1 MSQYFTHLHVH
12 TQYSILDGACEIKT
26 LINKAMDLGMN
37 SIAITDHGNMF
48 GVKEFYNSA
57 KDVVKKR
64 KEKAKEKGKPYEDI
78 HFKPILGCEVYVAPK
93 SRFDKERDENKRAYY
108 HLILL
113 AKNHIG
119 YKNLIHIA
127 SKAYTEGYYHHPR
140 IDKEL
145 LHAHSEGVICCSA
158 CLGGEIPYAARTKD
172 IEDVIK
178 LALEYKAV
186 FGEDFYL
193 ELQRHKSGIPEMDAD
208 VYQRQV
214 QTNTVLIEV
223 AKRTG
228 IKLIATNDVHF
239 INAEDSV
246 AHDHLICLNTGKD
259 LDDPNRMRYTTQEYL
274 KSPDEMSKLFED
286 LPEAIANTQE
296 ILSKIES
303 FNLDIAP
310 VMPEF
315 PIPQDFGTMEEYAT
329 RYSEAALI
337 EEFTQK
343 KVDTLG
349 GYQKVLRVKY
359 ESDYLKHLVYIGA
372 EMRWGADFDEAKKE
386 RVDFELETIKSMGFP
401 GYFLIVWDF
410 IREARDIDVAV
421 GPGRGSAAGSAVAYC
436 LRITEID
443 PIKYFLLFERF
454 LNPDRI
460 SMPDIDIDFDED
472 GRERVL
478 EYVVNKYGE
487 TSVAHVIT
495 FGTMATKS
503 SIKDVA
509 RVQKLPLD
517 EANRL
522 CKLIPEKA
530 KDFKDACKLEPKL
543 EEEKTSENI
552 LIQNTLRYAETLEG
566 SVRQTGIHACGII
579 ICRDNLWDHIP
590 ISKNKDA
597 RLLVTQYE
605 GKFIEEVGML
615 KMDFLGLKTL
625 SIIKDAVAFVKDS
638 KGVDIEIDKIPLDDA
653 KTFELY
659 SKGETTALFQFE
671 SAGMKKYL
679 CELKP
684 NRFEDLIAMNALYR
698 PGPLEYIPS
707 FIKRKH
713 GREVIE
719 YDVPDMEEYLQ
730 DTYGITVYQEQ
741 VMLLSQKLADFTKG
755 DADTLRKAM
764 GKKQIEVL
772 NKMKSKFIDQA
783 KAKGHPEDKLNK
795 IWTDWE
801 AFAQYAFNK
810 SHSTCYA
817 YVAYQTGYLKANYPA
832 EFMAAVLSR
841 NLSNIDKITIFMD
854 ECKRM
859 GMKVLVPD
867 VNESKISFAV
877 NNSDEIRF
885 GLGAIK
891 GVGEAASENII
902 YERKQKGPY
911 KDVWDFFSR
920 VNLKAVNKKCIEN
933 LIKAGAFDGF
943 GFDRHRYFLD
953 DNNGPFLETLIK
965 FGQNMQSGSSS
976 GPSLF
981 GDVLEVQI
989 SKPEFPKGEVPSALQ
1004 TLNDER
1010 DLIGIYLSS
1019 HPLDEFRIECNHFCR
1034 THLSSLVELE
1044 PLKGK
1049 ELTVAGMVTTT
1060 RAGLTK
1066 TNKPYTIF
1074 KLEDFYGSFEFALFG
1089 KDNDDFNSYAI
1100 IGNRI
1105 TIKGTV
1111 DYRFRGNDQL
1121 AFKIQAIEQL
1131 SELKKR
1137 IKKFTVRVNIRD
1149 LDEEMIESFYGFA
1162 DDKVVNGIPL
1172 CFMVYHPAEKIWVEM
1187 ESPNFKTQLSN
1198 ELFEYI
1204 EELRSAEV
1212 EIDYR
1217 LN

>member
-1 MSQYFTHLHVH
+1 MREHHE
-12 TQYSILDGACEIKT
+12 G
-26 LINKAMDLGMN
+26 LIC
-37 SIAITDHGNMF
+37 S
-48 GVKEFYNSA
+48 
-57 KDVVKKR
+57 
-64 KEKAKEKGKPYEDI
+64 
-78 HFKPILGCEVYVAPK
+78 
-93 SRFDKERDENKRAYY
+93 
-108 HLILL
+108 
-113 AKNHIG
+113 
-119 YKNLIHIA
+119 
-127 SKAYTEGYYHHPR
+127 
-140 IDKEL
+140 
-145 LHAHSEGVICCSA
+145 SA
-158 CLGGEIPYAARTKD
+158 CLGGEIPQAAMHKD
-172 IEDVIK
+172 IDTVIK
-178 LALEYKAV
+178 LALEYKEL
-186 FGEDFYL
+186 FGDDFYL
-193 ELQRHKSGIPEMDAD
+193 ELQRHKSGDTQVDAD
-208 VYQRQV
+208 VYERQKKV
-214 QTNTVLIEV
+214 NAILVEV
-223 AKRTG
+223 AKQTG

-239 INAEDSV
+239 ISREDAE

-259 LDDPNRMRYTTQEYL
+259 LDDPRRMRYTKQEYL
-274 KSPDEMSKLFED
+274 KSPEEMKTLFED
-286 LPEAIANTQE
+286 IPEAIANTQE
-296 ILSKIES
+296 IVDKIES
-303 FNLDIAP
+303 FELNVAP
-310 VMPEF
+310 VMPMF
-315 PIPQDFGTMEEYAT
+315 PIPEEFGTMDEFAKKYTHE
-329 RYSEAALI
+329 SLI

-343 KVDTLG
+343 KFDSFG
-349 GYQKVLRVKY
+349 GYDKVLRIKY
-359 ESDYLKHLVYIGA
+359 ESEYLAHLVYKGA
-372 EMRWGADFDEAKKE
+372 EMRWGDAFDADKRE
-386 RVDFELETIKSMGFP
+386 RVDFELNTIKTMGFP

-410 IREARDIDVAV
+410 IRAARDMGVSV

-522 CKLIPEKA
+522 CKLVNDKA

-543 EEEKTSENI
+543 EEEKTSENP

-579 ICRDNLWDHIP
+579 ICRDELWEHIP

-597 RLLVTQYE
+597 RLLVTQFE

-625 SIIKDAVAFVKDS
+625 SIIKDAVKFVKDS
-638 KGVDIEIDKIPLDDA
+638 KGIDIDIDKIPLDDE

-707 FIKRKH
+707 FIQRKH
-713 GREVIE
+713 GKEAIE
-719 YDVPDMEEYLQ
+719 YDVSDMEEFLQ

-764 GKKQIEVL
+764 GKKQKEVL
-772 NKMKSKFIDQA
+772 DKMKGKFIDQA
-783 KAKGHPEDKLNK
+783 KAKGHPEEKLNK

-817 YVAYQTGYLKANYPA
+817 YVAYQTGYLKAHYPA

-859 GMKVLVPD
+859 GLKVLVPD
-867 VNESKISFAV
+867 VNESKIDFGV
-877 NNSDEIRF
+877 NTRDEVRF

-891 GVGEAASENII
+891 GVGEAASQNII
-902 YERKQKGPY
+902 EERQKNGAY
-911 KDVWDFFSR
+911 KDVWDFVSR
-920 VNLKAVNKKCIEN
+920 VNLKAVNKKCVEN

-943 GFDRHRYFLD
+943 GIERYRYFLEE
-953 DNNGPFLETLIK
+953 GGVPFVETLLK
-965 FGQNMQSGSSS
+965 FGQNMQAGSNT
-976 GPSLF
+976 GPNLF
-981 GDVLEVQI
+981 GDVIDVQV
-989 SKPEFPKGEVPSALQ
+989 SKPEFPTGNAPSALQ

-1019 HPLDEFRIECNHFCR
+1019 HPLDEYKIEVNHFCR
-1034 THLSSLVELE
+1034 THLSDLAEIE
-1044 PLKGK
+1044 HLKGK
-1049 ELTVAGMVTTT
+1049 DILVAGMVTSTRTGTT
-1060 RAGLTK
+1060 KNG
-1066 TNKPYTIF
+1066 KPFTIF
-1074 KLEDFYGSFEFALFG
+1074 KLEDFNGSFEFPLFG
-1089 KDNDDFNSYAI
+1089 KDNDEYNMFATV
-1100 IGNRI
+1100 GNRI
-1105 TIKGTV
+1105 SIKATV
-1111 DYRFRGNDQL
+1111 DYRFKGSDQL
-1121 AFKIQAIEQL
+1121 ALKIQAIEPL

-1137 IKKFTVRVNIRD
+1137 IHKFTVRVNIRD
-1149 LDEEMIESFYGFA
+1149 IDEELIETLYGFA
-1162 DDKVVNGIPL
+1162 DEEIADGIPF
-1172 CFMVYHPAEKIWVEM
+1172 CFMVYQPTEKILVEM
-1187 ESPNFKTQLSN
+1187 ESINLKTRLSS

-1204 EELRSAEV
+1204 EELQQNEV
-1212 EIDYR
+1212 EIDFR

>member
-1 MSQYFTHLHVH
+1 
-12 TQYSILDGACEIKT
+12 
-26 LINKAMDLGMN
+26 
-37 SIAITDHGNMF
+37 
-48 GVKEFYNSA
+48 
-57 KDVVKKR
+57 
-64 KEKAKEKGKPYEDI
+64 
-78 HFKPILGCEVYVAPK
+78 
-93 SRFDKERDENKRAYY
+93 
-108 HLILL
+108 
-113 AKNHIG
+113 
-119 YKNLIHIA
+119 
-127 SKAYTEGYYHHPR
+127 
-140 IDKEL
+140 
-145 LHAHSEGVICCSA
+145 
-158 CLGGEIPYAARTKD
+158 
-172 IEDVIK
+172 
-178 LALEYKAV
+178 
-186 FGEDFYL
+186 
-193 ELQRHKSGIPEMDAD
+193 
-208 VYQRQV
+208 
-214 QTNTVLIEV
+214 
-223 AKRTG
+223 
-228 IKLIATNDVHF
+228 
-239 INAEDSV
+239 
-246 AHDHLICLNTGKD
+246 
-259 LDDPNRMRYTTQEYL
+259 
-274 KSPDEMSKLFED
+274 
-286 LPEAIANTQE
+286 
-296 ILSKIES
+296 
-303 FNLDIAP
+303 
-310 VMPEF
+310 
-315 PIPQDFGTMEEYAT
+315 
-329 RYSEAALI
+329 
-337 EEFTQK
+337 
-343 KVDTLG
+343 
-349 GYQKVLRVKY
+349 
-359 ESDYLKHLVYIGA
+359 
-372 EMRWGADFDEAKKE
+372 
-386 RVDFELETIKSMGFP
+386 
-401 GYFLIVWDF
+401 
-410 IREARDIDVAV
+410 
-421 GPGRGSAAGSAVAYC
+421 
-436 LRITEID
+436 
-443 PIKYFLLFERF
+443 
-454 LNPDRI
+454 
-460 SMPDIDIDFDED
+460 MPDIDIDFDED
-472 GRERVL
+472 GREKVI

-487 TSVAHVIT
+487 NSVAHVIT

-543 EEEKTSENI
+543 EEEKRSDNE
-552 LIQNTLRYAETLEG
+552 LIRNTLLNAEKLEG
-566 SVRQTGIHACGII
+566 SVRQVGIHACGII
-579 ICRDNLWDHIP
+579 ICKDNLWDHIP
-590 ISKNKDA
+590 ISKNKEA
-597 RLLVTQYE
+597 KLYVTQFE

-625 SIIKDAVAFVKDS
+625 SIIKDAVTFIKES
-638 KGVDIEIDKIPLDDA
+638 KGISVDIESIPLDDA

-713 GREVIE
+713 GKEPIE
-719 YDVPDMEEYLQ
+719 YDVPDMEEFLQ

-783 KAKGHPEDKLNK
+783 KAKGHPEEKLNK

-877 NNSDEIRF
+877 NKNDEIRF

-902 YERKQKGPY
+902 AERKKNGPY

-943 GFDRHRYFLD
+943 GFDRYRYFLD

-981 GDVLEVQI
+981 GDVLDVQI
-989 SKPEFPKGEVPSALQ
+989 SKPEFPNGDVPSALQ

-1049 ELTVAGMVTTT
+1049 ELTVAGMVTST
-1060 RAGLTK
+1060 RSSLTK

-1100 IGNRI
+1100 VGNRI
-1105 TIKGTV
+1105 SIKGMV
-1111 DYRFRGNDQL
+1111 DFRFRGSEQL
-1121 AFKIQAIEQL
+1121 GFKIQTIEPL

-1162 DDKVVNGIPL
+1162 DDNIVNGIPL
-1172 CFMVYHPAEKIWVEM
+1172 CFMVYHPAEKIWIEM

-1204 EELRSAEV
+1204 EELRTAEV

>member
-1 MSQYFTHLHVH
+1 
-12 TQYSILDGACEIKT
+12 
-26 LINKAMDLGMN
+26 MDLGMN

-64 KEKAKEKGKPYEDI
+64 KEKAKAKGLPYEDI
-78 HFKPILGCEVYVAPK
+78 TFNPILGCEVYVAPG
-93 SRFDKERDENKRAYY
+93 SRNDRERDENKRAYY

-113 AKNHIG
+113 AKNLTG
-119 YKNLIHIA
+119 YKNLIHLA
-127 SKAYTEGYYHHPR
+127 SKAYTDGYYHHPR

-145 LHAHSEGVICCSA
+145 LREHSEGLICSSA
-158 CLGGEIPYAARTKD
+158 CLGGDVPYAARNKELD
-172 IEDVIK
+172 EVVK
-178 LALEYKAV
+178 LALEYKDI
-186 FGEDFYL
+186 FGDDYYL
-193 ELQRHKSGIPEMDAD
+193 ELQRHQSGIPTIDAD
-208 VYQRQV
+208 VYERQKKV
-214 QTNTVLIEV
+214 NKVLQEV
-223 AKRTG
+223 SKITG

-239 INAEDSV
+239 IKAEDAE

-274 KSPDEMSKLFED
+274 KSPDEMAKIFED
-286 LPEAIANTQE
+286 VPEAITNIQE
-296 ILSKIES
+296 IIGKIES
-303 FNLDIAP
+303 FKLDVAP
-310 VMPEF
+310 VMPNF
-315 PIPQDFGTMEEYAT
+315 PLPDGFTDPGEY
-329 RYSEAALI
+329 
-337 EEFTQK
+337 
-343 KVDTLG
+343 
-349 GYQKVLRVKY
+349 LRHITY
-359 ESDYLKHLVYIGA
+359 EGA
-372 EMRWGADFDEAKKE
+372 SKRWDVITPEIKE
-386 RVDFELETIKSMGFP
+386 RIDFELDTIIKMGFP

-410 IREARDIDVAV
+410 IREAREIDVAV
-421 GPGRGSAAGSAVAYC
+421 GPGRGSAAGSAVAYS
-436 LRITEID
+436 LKITEID
-443 PIKYFLLFERF
+443 PIKYLLLFERF

-460 SMPDIDIDFDED
+460 SLPDIDIDFDED
-472 GRERVL
+472 GRERVI

-487 TSVAHVIT
+487 NSVAHVIT

-543 EEEKTSENI
+543 EEEKKSENE
-552 LIQNTLRYAETLEG
+552 LIRNTLRNAEILEG
-566 SVRQTGIHACGII
+566 SVRQVGIHACGII

-590 ISKNKDA
+590 ISKNKEA
-597 RLLVTQYE
+597 KLLVTQFE

-625 SIIKDAVAFVKDS
+625 SIIKDAVKFIKES
-638 KGVDIEIDKIPLDDA
+638 KGIAIEIDKIPLNDT
-653 KTFELY
+653 KTFDLY

-713 GREVIE
+713 GKEPIE
-719 YDVPDMEEYLQ
+719 YDVPDMEEFLQ

-783 KAKGHPEDKLNK
+783 KAKGHPEEKLNK

-867 VNESKISFAV
+867 VNESKIDFGV
-877 NNSDEIRF
+877 NNNDEIRF

-902 YERKQKGPY
+902 AERKKNGPFV
-911 KDVWDFFSR
+911 DVWDFMTR
-920 VNLKAVNKKCIEN
+920 VNLKAVNKKCMEN

-943 GFDRHRYFLD
+943 GIDRYRYFLE
-953 DNNGPFLETLIK
+953 DNSGPFLETLIK
-965 FGQNMQSGSSS
+965 FGQNMQSGSNA

-981 GDVLEVQI
+981 DDVLDVQV
-989 SKPEFPKGEVPSALQ
+989 SKPKFLEGDTPSALQ

-1019 HPLDEFRIECNHFCR
+1019 HPLDEFRIEVNHFCR
-1034 THLSSLVELE
+1034 THLSALAELDS
-1044 PLKGK
+1044 LKGK
-1049 ELTVAGMVTTT
+1049 ELMVAGMVTAVRT
-1060 RAGLTK
+1060 GLTK
-1066 TNKPYTIF
+1066 TNKAFTIF

-1089 KDNDDFNSYAI
+1089 KDNEEFNSFAI
-1100 IGNRI
+1100 VGNRI
-1105 TIKGTV
+1105 SIKGVV
-1111 DYRFRGNDQL
+1111 DFRFRGSDQL
-1121 AFKIQAIEQL
+1121 GFKIQTIEPL

-1137 IKKFTVRVNIRD
+1137 IRKFTVRVNVRD
-1149 LDEEMIESFYGFA
+1149 IDEEMIETLYGFA
-1162 DDKVVNGIPL
+1162 DEKIDNGIPL
-1172 CFMVYHPAEKIWVEM
+1172 CFMVYHPAEKIWIEM
-1187 ESPNFKTQLSN
+1187 ESPNFKTTLSN

-1204 EELRSAEV
+1204 EQLRSADV

>member
-1 MSQYFTHLHVH
+1 MPQDFTHLHVH
-12 TQYSILDGACEIKT
+12 TQYSILDGACEIKS

-48 GVKEFYNSA
+48 GVKEFYNAA
-57 KDVVKKR
+57 KDIVKKR
-64 KEKAKEKGKPYEDI
+64 KEKAKEKGFPYENI
-78 HFKPILGCEVYVAPK
+78 KFNAILGCEVYVAPGHRTEK
-93 SRFDKERDENKRAYY
+93 VREDDSKVYN

-113 AKNHIG
+113 AKNYIG
-119 YKNLIHIA
+119 YKNLIHMA
-127 SKAYTEGYYHHPR
+127 SKAYTEGYYYHPR

-145 LHAHSEGVICCSA
+145 LREHHEGLICSSA
-158 CLGGEIPYAARTKD
+158 CLGGEIPQAAMNKD
-172 IEDVIK
+172 IDEVVK
-178 LALEYKAV
+178 LALEYKEM
-186 FGEDFYL
+186 FGDDFYL
-193 ELQRHKSGIPEMDAD
+193 ELQRHKSKSAKLNAE
-208 VYQRQV
+208 VYERQKHV
-214 QTNTVLIEV
+214 NQVLLEV

-228 IKLIATNDVHF
+228 IKVIATNDVHF
-239 INAEDSV
+239 INEEDAV
-246 AHDHLICLNTGKD
+246 AHDHLICMNTGKD
-259 LDDPNRMRYTTQEYL
+259 LDDPRRMRYTQQEYL
-274 KSPDEMSKLFED
+274 KTQQEMADLFAD
-286 LPEAIANTQE
+286 VPEAITNTQE
-296 ILSKIES
+296 IAAKIEGYEL
-303 FNLDIAP
+303 NIAP
-310 VMPEF
+310 VMPQF
-315 PIPQDFGTMEEYAT
+315 PIPEEFGTEDKFAKRYPEE
-329 RYSEAALI
+329 ALI
-337 EEFTQK
+337 EEFSQK
-343 KVDTLG
+343 KFDSLG
-349 GYQKVLRVKY
+349 GYSKVLRVKL
-359 ESDYLKHLVYIGA
+359 ESEYLKHLVYEGA
-372 EMRWGADFDEAKKE
+372 KKRWGEVFDEAKKD
-386 RVDFELETIKSMGFP
+386 RVDFELNTIKTMGFP

-410 IREARDIDVAV
+410 IRAAREMGVSV
-421 GPGRGSAAGSAVAYC
+421 GPGRGSAAGSAVAYS

-460 SMPDIDIDFDED
+460 SMPDIDIDFDDD
-472 GRERVL
+472 GRERVM

-495 FGTMATKS
+495 FGTMATKT

-517 EANRL
+517 ESNRL
-522 CKLIPEKA
+522 CKLIPDRA

-543 EEEKTSENI
+543 EEEKKSENQ
-552 LIQNTLRYAETLEG
+552 LIRNTLRYAETLEG

-590 ISKNKDA
+590 ICKNKDA
-597 RLLVTQYE
+597 KLLVTQYE

-615 KMDFLGLKTL
+615 KMDFLGLRTL
-625 SIIKDAVAFVKDS
+625 SIIKDALKFIKDS
-638 KGVDIEIDKIPLDDA
+638 KGVDIDIDAIPLDD
-653 KTFELY
+653 KETYELY
-659 SKGETTALFQFE
+659 SRGETTALFQFE

-707 FIKRKH
+707 FIKRKL
-713 GREVIE
+713 GVEPIE
-719 YDVPDMEEYLQ
+719 YDIHGMEEFLQ

-764 GKKQIEVL
+764 GKKQIAVL

-783 KAKGHPEDKLNK
+783 KAKGHPEVKLNK

-810 SHSTCYA
+810 SHATCYA
-817 YVAYQTGYLKANYPA
+817 YVAYQTGYLKAHYPA

-867 VNESKISFAV
+867 VNESKIDFGA
-877 NNSDEIRF
+877 NKSDEIRF

-891 GVGEAASENII
+891 GVGEGASLCII
-902 YERKQKGPY
+902 EERQKNGTY
-911 KDVWDFFSR
+911 KDVWDFMSR

-933 LIKAGAFDGF
+933 LIKAGAFDSF
-943 GFDRHRYFLD
+943 GIDRYRYFLD
-953 DNNGPFLETLIK
+953 DNSGPFLETLIK
-965 FGQNMQSGSSS
+965 FGQNMQNVSDA

-981 GDVLEVQI
+981 GDEIDVHI
-989 SKPEFPKGEVPSALQ
+989 SKPEFPIGEAPSALQ

-1019 HPLDEFRIECNHFCR
+1019 HPLDEFRIEVNHFCR
-1034 THLSSLVELE
+1034 THLTDLSELE
-1044 PLKGK
+1044 SLKGK
-1049 ELTVAGMVTTT
+1049 EVHVAGMVTST
-1060 RAGLTK
+1060 RTGLTK

-1089 KDNDDFNSYAI
+1089 KDNDEFNHCAI
-1100 IGNRI
+1100 VGNRI
-1105 TIKGTV
+1105 SIKGTV
-1111 DYRFRGNDQL
+1111 DFRFRGSDQL
-1121 AFKIQAIEQL
+1121 GFKIQTIEPL
-1131 SELKKR
+1131 IELKKR
-1137 IKKFTVRVNIRD
+1137 IKKFTVRVNVRD
-1149 LDEEMIESFYGFA
+1149 IDDDMIETLYGFA
-1162 DDKVVNGIPL
+1162 DEKIENGIPL
-1172 CFMVYHPAEKIWVEM
+1172 CFMVYQPTDKIWIEM
-1187 ESPNFKTQLSN
+1187 ESPNFKVQLSN

-1204 EELRSAEV
+1204 QGLGNADV
-1212 EIDYR
+1212 DIDYR